1 MSQQKIKEKLGK
13 PFISSRYWAV
23 DVFRD
28 NGGGNMRNNSLNVRH
43 QLTLYCLAI
52 LLCMMVL
59 STFSCSNGSLDTST
73 QERIDDVVV
82 KAMKEYGVPGV
93 ILGVWQ
99 KGKGQYV
106 RSYGNA
112 RIPEEIPMQD
122 GYLWRAASITKT
134 FTANV
139 ILQLV
144 DQKHLSL
151 DTKLNSFEWSEGLAN
166 ADEITVRMLLN
177 HTSGYGDLE
186 NDEPAFQK
194 IRFGDPYKVW
204 THEEILAW
212 GRKMVPLSAPG
223 TLHHYTNFG
232 YYLLGLMIETV
243 THNTA
248 EQEIQ
253 TLIADKLGLK
263 NTRLAPMP
271 DYLESKPHSDGY
283 MMSDQLPPGIET
295 PVKDKIGTTTDWN
308 TTAAWTAGGV
318 VSDVYD
324 MKIWI
329 ESMASGSLLS
339 PETHKR
345 QLDDAVPMT
354 EDPDGPKYGLGLVIS
369 TIQSVGLRWH
379 NGGIPGFSSFAGSA
393 ADNSLTLV
401 IFGNMLPGANGQSAF
416 ATTLSGPVINAVQNG
431 K

>member
-1 MSQQKIKEKLGK
+1 
-13 PFISSRYWAV
+13 
-23 DVFRD
+23 
-28 NGGGNMRNNSLNVRH
+28 MRNNSLNVRH
-43 QLTLYCLAI
+43 QLVAGCLEI
-52 LLCMMVL
+52 LLLCLMVL
-59 STFSCSNGSLDTST
+59 SVSSCGSSSSYVST
-73 QERIDDVVV
+73 QKKIDDVVE
-82 KAMKEYGVPGV
+82 KAMNDYGVPGV

-106 RSYGNA
+106 RSYGKA
-112 RIPEEIPMQD
+112 RIEKDSPIPMQD

-144 DQKHLSL
+144 DQQKLSL
-151 DTKLNSFEWSEGLAN
+151 NTKLSSFEWSEGLAN
-166 ADEITVRMLLN
+166 ADQITVRMLLN

-186 NDEPAFQK
+186 NDDPAFQK

-223 TLHHYTNFG
+223 TLHHYSNFG
-232 YYLLGLMIETV
+232 YYLLGMMIESV

-248 EQEIQ
+248 AQEIQ

-263 NTRLAPMP
+263 NTRLAPMT
-271 DYLESKPHSDGY
+271 DYLGSKPHSDGY
-283 MMSDQLPPGIET
+283 MMADQVPPGIET
-295 PVKDKIGTTTDWN
+295 PVKGKIGNTTDWN
-308 TTAAWTAGGV
+308 TTASWTAGGV

-329 ESMASGSLLS
+329 ESMANGSLLS
-339 PETHKR
+339 PETHKH
-345 QLDDAVPMT
+345 QLDDAVPTT
-354 EDPDGPKYGLGLVIS
+354 EDPDGPKYGLGLVMS
-369 TIQSVGLRWH
+369 TIQSVSLRWH
-379 NGGIPGFSSFAGSA
+379 NGGIPGFSSFAGST

-401 IFGNMLPGANGQSAF
+401 IFGNMLPAANGESAF
-416 ATTLSGPVINAVQNG
+416 ATTLSAPIIDVVQNG
-431 K
+431 E